1 MEFVHT
7 TRYTVTPLHADCFG
21 RCKPSGLLRF
31 AQDAA
36 GEHCLKLGT
45 DWDSMAAKHYFWAV
59 IRQRMEISRLPEAG
73 ETVTVK
79 TWPMPTTRV
88 AYPRA
93 TEGFDEAGNSLFKI
107 ISIWVIMDMDSRTMV
122 LPVKSGI
129 DVAGTSFGTELKA
142 PGGLPAGTF
151 DLEHLRTVRLA
162 FGKTA
167 GQIHQLRILVMTG
180 GGQSEPLIGNV
191 KTMRGFRGAG
201 IGNAAVTEGM
211 GEFLAVGAVG
221 VSHAA
226 DDAAKQGLQGFFIT
240 HDLPHSVGGR
250 NAGQVAVVISVNGH
264 FLIRIGKEIHNGFFR
279 HTAVD
284 LPCGI
289 HGAFRSKVTG
299 VEVERAFQAMLLH
312 DIDQTDILLDA
323 VIITEGK
330 RFAETIGEPHP
341 KICHGKIT
349 S

>member
-7 TRYTVTPLHADCFG
+7 TQYTVTPLHADCFG

-107 ISIWVIMDMDSRTMV
+107 ISIWVIMDVHSRTMV
-122 LPVKSGI
+122 LPGKSGI

-151 DLEHLRTVRLA
+151 QTQTLRKVTPEDLDRNGHMNNARYLDWLCDLR
-162 FGKTA
+162 
-167 GQIHQLRILVMTG
+167 
-180 GGQSEPLIGNV
+180 
-191 KTMRGFRGAG
+191 
-201 IGNAAVTEGM
+201 NADFHRDHPMKAVTICYMSEALEG
-211 GEFLAVGAVG
+211 
-221 VSHAA
+221 
-226 DDAAKQGLQGFFIT
+226 QQLQ
-240 HDLPHSVGGR
+240 LSY
-250 NAGQVAVVISVNGH
+250 
-264 FLIRIGKEIHNGFFR
+264 
-279 HTAVD
+279 
-284 LPCGI
+284 
-289 HGAFRSKVTG
+289 
-299 VEVERAFQAMLLH
+299 
-312 DIDQTDILLDA
+312 
-323 VIITEGK
+323 TEGDVL
-330 RFAETIGEPHP
+330 RLDGSLTETDVCTGHTRIF
-341 KICHGKIT
+341 
-349 S
+349 SAQAVF

>member
-151 DLEHLRTVRLA
+151 DLEHLRTVSYSDLDRNGHMNNTRYLDWLCD
-162 FGKTA
+162 
-167 GQIHQLRILVMTG
+167 LRSADFHRDHPM
-180 GGQSEPLIGNV
+180 
-191 KTMRGFRGAG
+191 K
-201 IGNAAVTEGM
+201 AVTICYMSEALEGQQM
-211 GEFLAVGAVG
+211 QL
-221 VSHAA
+221 SYT
-226 DDAAKQGLQGFFIT
+226 QG
-240 HDLPHSVGGR
+240 DLLRLDGSLPGTDVC
-250 NAGQVAVVISVNGH
+250 AGH
-264 FLIRIGKEIHNGFFR
+264 TRIF
-279 HTAVD
+279 
-284 LPCGI
+284 
-289 HGAFRSKVTG
+289 S
-299 VEVERAFQAMLLH
+299 
-312 DIDQTDILLDA
+312 
-323 VIITEGK
+323 
-330 RFAETIGEPHP
+330 AEAQF
-341 KICHGKIT
+341 
-349 S
+349 